1 MLIDEIAEPFEFAKS
16 VLPAA
21 FVASGY
27 STKSAPLMPTYSLLK
42 LPAAVP
48 EAAVLVPS

>member
-1 MLIDEIAEPFEFAKS
+1 MLLWREIRKSSVISSVNVIVSLVMLIDEIAEPFEFAKS

-27 STKSAPLMPTYSLLK
+27 ST
-42 LPAAVP
+42 
-48 EAAVLVPS
+48 